1 MSWYV
6 FELRQK
12 YTGQTS
18 RKQFYDRLRNL
29 YNKQK
34 QHIYM
39 CLSEKNIG
47 MNYYVFV
54 YEEDIISFWKT
65 LRKDKSINEQY
76 GYNRVLETQ
85 INLLR
90 QDIQYIREQISFG
103 DVVKILQGKYSKL
116 YGIVLRQ
123 RQNNTYQI
131 GLKFCHGVCT
141 EIIKGNQLQIV
152 GNIFNYVKVSK

>member
-12 YTGQTS
+12 YVGQTS

-29 YNKQK
+29 YKKQK
-34 QHIYM
+34 QQIYI
-39 CLSEKNIG
+39 CLNEKNIG

-54 YEEDIISFWKT
+54 YVEDIVDFWKI
-65 LRKDKSINEQY
+65 LRKDKCINEQY
-76 GYNRVLETQ
+76 GYNSVQESQ

-103 DVVKILQGKYSKL
+103 DIVKILYGKYSKL

-131 GLKFCHGVCT
+131 GLKFCHGVYT
-141 EIIKGNQLQIV
+141 QIIKGNQLQIV
-152 GNIFNYVKVSK
+152 GNIFNYLKVSK